1 MGAIATTTAA
11 GTTAAAATTAGATTT
26 TAAAASVRR
35 GVFLTFFFRFDV
47 FRAGV
52 ERYRPRDRDY
62 DRRSPPR
69 DRRDYDRRDDRR

>member
-1 MGAIATTTAA
+1 
-11 GTTAAAATTAGATTT
+11 
-26 TAAAASVRR
+26 
-35 GVFLTFFFRFDV
+35 LTFFLSFFRFDV

-69 DRRDYDRRDDRR
+69 DRRDYDRRDDRGRGRDDYDRRDDRGRGRGRDDYDRRDDRC